1 MRIHDIAT
9 MTQVYRTNW
18 QAIQGTTC
26 RTLARLGRAEA
37 LCSRMTTLFGL
48 RQLGA
53 DGVAEATDLRNRAFT
68 YLVTR
73 YDEVRRGVA
82 FLRWGRGGADRIAP
96 SLYAIARGKPR
107 KNDVEQ
113 QPAQPVVIG
122 PNGPFVPATAA
133 AATTPS
139 NGGSPTLMDP
149 KLPGMPGGSPFV
161 S

>member
-1 MRIHDIAT
+1 

-96 SLYAIARGKPR
+96 SLYASTRGKP
-107 KNDVEQ
+107 KKSAAAQ
-113 QPAQPVVIG
+113 QPAQPVVVG
-122 PNGPFVPATAA
+122 PNGPFVPTTGAAT
-133 AATTPS
+133 TTPS
-139 NGGSPTLMDP
+139 NGRSLEP